1 MWPCCRNLLP
11 ELPVSSWWSS
21 KNERGVDGFV
31 SQSFGSKES
40 LDLGSVGLQRWQSQ
54 RCTRGTLAVEGPG
67 PILLPGGDGELGGG
81 LAGASGNTGTAGL
94 GAWFISAKTSSVVG
108 RCWGKARTVGFPT
121 QAQSAQR
128 PGGRRRLRRAARG
141 ELGPL
146 LLARLWHRWGPK
158 PPPLHPPQA
167 GAGHKTRPE
176 AAHGPEPLVK

>member
-1 MWPCCRNLLP
+1 MVLKKAKELWIVLLAKVLGARRAWIWGLWGSRGARGAP
-11 ELPVSSWWSS
+11 SPWEGRDPSFSQEEMLSW
-21 KNERGVDGFV
+21 
-31 SQSFGSKES
+31 
-40 LDLGSVGLQRWQSQ
+40 
-54 RCTRGTLAVEGPG
+54 
-67 PILLPGGDGELGGG
+67 GGG

-158 PPPLHPPQA
+158 PPPLHPPPSWGRVQDP
-167 GAGHKTRPE
+167 TRGSARPR
-176 AAHGPEPLVK
+176 APR